1 MADGVVVN
9 PVPQGEDV
17 LVEDVWVPVHLPD
30 PQGTGLSKGDV
41 IRMTSGPVTFQSATV
56 IDVEYEYSVT
66 RVTAR
71 VDRDVKVVVSASSG
85 MSDIDMERLE
95 SNSVD
100 WTRMSSSDIVRF
112 DLLPAGALSA
122 STVFRHRSD
131 TGYLW
136 FDDCRSYG
144 SADDLS
150 AAFCQVP
157 LVSAR
162 MVAVG

>member
-1 MADGVVVN
+1 MSDGVAVN
-9 PVPQGEDV
+9 PIPQGEDV
-17 LVEDVWVPVHLPD
+17 LVDDVWVPVSLPD
-30 PQGTGLSKGDV
+30 PQGAGLSKGDV
-41 IRMTSGPVTFQSATV
+41 IRMASGPVTFDGATV
-56 IDVEYEYSVT
+56 VDVEYEYSVT

-71 VDRDVKVVVSASSG
+71 VDGDVKVVISASSG

-112 DLLPAGALSA
+112 DLIPAGALSA

-136 FDDCRSYG
+136 FDDRRPYVSV
-144 SADDLS
+144 DDLS